1 MHSLDVDYHKLLP
14 SLFQI
19 NAGYFLIQLSSEK
32 DREEIYRTIGQHI
45 RKDAG
50 GVKQVFAHV
59 LYSASL
65 AIVRM
70 LIDQTRSL
78 LLESLT
84 LSIQELRRQ
93 KKLPII

>member
-14 SLFQI
+14 SLFHI

-50 GVKQVFAHV
+50 GVKQVLAHV
-59 LYSASL
+59 VYGASL
-65 AIVRM
+65 AILRM
-70 LIDQTRSL
+70 LIHQIRSL

-84 LSIQELRRQ
+84 PSIQESRHQR
-93 KKLPII
+93 KLPTI

>member
-32 DREEIYRTIGQHI
+32 DREEIYKTIGQHI

-50 GVKQVFAHV
+50 GVKQVLAHD
-59 LYSASL
+59 LYGGNRTHAN
-65 AIVRM
+65 
-70 LIDQTRSL
+70 
-78 LLESLT
+78 T
-84 LSIQELRRQ
+84 LKSGCFYWSHQHSQ
-93 KKLPII
+93 SKS